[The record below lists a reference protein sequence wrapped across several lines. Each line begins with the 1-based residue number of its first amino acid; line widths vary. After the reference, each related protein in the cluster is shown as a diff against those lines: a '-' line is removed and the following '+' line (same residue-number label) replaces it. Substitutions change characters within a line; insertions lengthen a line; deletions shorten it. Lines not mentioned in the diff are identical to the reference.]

1 MPDSREARATSRRTR
16 GVVMDQRVRGVGLIL
31 SVVVLL
37 VGLQCPLWAVPNL
50 QLYVEGATWDPVTE
64 TWVTTLSEFDIQV
77 IGANV
82 SIADV
87 NVQIYITHT
96 YNSDLDV
103 YLIAP
108 DGTRIELFTDVGG
121 RSDGF
126 AGTVLDDEAETP
138 INEGT
143 ACSKGSSLYQ
153 LANNSNR
160 LTKVLYR
167 APFAREWTEM
177 GWEEA
182 VGMIAQRIKTT
193 RDATFETTNASGK
206 TVNRTLGIGSLG
218 SAALDNEECWLYQK
232 FLRTLGLIYI
242 EHQARN

>member
-1 MPDSREARATSRRTR
+1 MLITRRGFLKVSAVSAAAAGVSITGCGFFLGPVEEHMVNLREHLREATRTTTICPFC
-16 GVVMDQRVRGVGLIL
+16 GVGCGFEVH
-31 SVVVLL
+31 S
-37 VGLQCPLWAVPNL
+37 W
-50 QLYVEGATWDPVTE
+50 EG
-64 TWVTTLSEFDIQV
+64 QV
-77 IGANV
+77 IN
-82 SIADV
+82 
-87 NVQIYITHT
+87 
-96 YNSDLDV
+96 
-103 YLIAP
+103 
-108 DGTRIELFTDVGG
+108 IEGD
-121 RSDGF
+121 S
-126 AGTVLDDEAETP
+126 EHP